1 MSKLTK
7 KKISSLLVSAIFTSN
22 LFNGIIAN
30 AAENNDV
37 EISLKPQFNADIVL
51 TVGDSSVDS
60 TSFEADLKAK
70 LSSLGVQ
77 DSRIKISGLKSEA
90 VSAEDSFSW
99 NIYDHKGNWGED
111 NYPNGDGQANP
122 QDNQHIIVKNDGKNI
137 VFYGYGE
144 PGYKDFMFMPN
155 ESNSKKSFEFE
166 INEAGINYHSME
178 GGGFLFNTDIDE
190 NGILNGYAILF
201 LQAGVGVYKMTNIN
215 ANDFHNEQSR
225 GFYDPYG
232 WMGTYPGITQIGS
245 LYSKDE
251 SQNHTIKIETTKNS
265 ISMWDNGNKTI
276 DNLQLDSEYG
286 NGFGPIASYTSHG
299 CNILSYFEFNNLS
312 MKTTS
317 YKKFKDLIKEP
328 EWEIAS
334 KKFVVNLNDTSDS
347 DFHDATAYGEI
358 QSRIT
363 SENLHYIGWG
373 TSANEAEAKDLVA
386 KNNSNG
392 IYVDNT
398 KYSDSID
405 KIATYIYNV
414 LNQESSGATKV
425 LIGQPIDVAVTPSE
439 YKEDTANED
448 YPLGGWKFNHDDTY
462 YENAMGKATFD
473 GQYMDSLEA
482 TFDKPGKYDI
492 TFRDNVVTP
501 NTVYAHRLPIASF
514 DFDLQNDNGTYT
526 VALTDK
532 SFDLDRQ
539 SQSDRGIAEVKWQWR
554 EVTSSTWIDGQIPS
568 SLDANKQYLVQLT
581 VKDYDD
587 AWSNPSVKYISTVS
601 DSTKKSIASF
611 IIAPEVLYTPINKDI
626 TIVDNSYDPQGREI
640 TEKVWKVFKDGQEIY
655 SGSTPMTDFSGK
667 SAGDYTV
674 TLVVKTA
681 DGYSDKFSRTFTVK
695 DVQQEANNAK
705 DNVNIGYEQGDNEN
719 SVTKN
724 ITLPTTGPDNTLIR
738 WTSSDPAITKY
749 GEVTRPNIVEGD
761 KTVTL
766 TATVY
771 NNGVTSTKTFTVIVK
786 AAPNN
791 VPVLTDGSK
800 SLEKNT
806 DLGFK
811 LEDFTSLY
819 SDSEGSDLT
828 KIKITSIPHNGILIY
843 NESTIKVN
851 DEISAAGLDTLIF
864 RPASEF
870 VGSAEF
876 TYEAYDGYGYS
887 LPAKFTVNVQD
898 SIPATVSDVKINSD
912 NAKSPNYA
920 KEGDTIT
927 LTFTASE
934 ELSENPKVTILGKEA
949 TVTKLSGN
957 NYQATYV
964 VEKEDTQGVV
974 EFEIGSIKDKSNN
987 VSQEVTTTTDNS
999 SIIVETIPPTVSN
1012 IVEGQ
1017 SYKPGVIPEVTKG
1030 TVFLDNEE
1038 FTLGNKIETEGN
1050 HTLVVVDKAGNT
1062 TTVNFNIDGTAPK
1075 LSDITDNAYY
1085 NKPVAPKFNE
1095 GTATLNGKPYVSGD
1109 EISEEGTYQLIV
1121 TDEAGNVSTVN
1132 FVIDKTP
1139 PTVSDVLQD
1148 GQYNKDVNVTFNKG
1162 TATLNGKPYTS
1173 GTKISEEGTYELVV
1187 TDQAGN
1193 VSTVNFT
1200 IDKTAPIIDGVKN
1213 GEAYNKDVEVTFNE
1227 GTATLNGKPFESG
1240 SKVTKE
1246 GQYTIIVVDKAGNIS
1261 TRTFVIDKT
1270 APVVSGVE
1278 DGNHYNNKVNVS
1290 FNEGTAT
1297 LNGATFTSGTDI
1309 TEEGTY
1315 TLVVKDNAG
1324 NTTTKTF
1331 TIDKTAPVVS
1341 NLKSGETYKED
1352 MTPQFNEGTATLDGK
1367 PYEPGTPV
1375 TEEGSHT
1382 LVVKDKAGNTTVVN
1396 FTIDKSMP
1404 KTLDLKGKVQT
1415 SNRPVANAK
1424 VTLVDADG
1432 KTIGTTTTDENGNY
1446 TFKDQKTGLYKVIV
1460 NKDGLEQQTQV
1471 NLQPTKP
1478 TDKEKVQD
1486 VYVSKYRVTVTASP
1500 NSIVGDGE
1508 DATTLTVQV
1517 LDENNKPVPG
1527 KTVTINVTSGTLK
1540 NGNTVITDGNGNAL
1554 FTLQSSKVSGDDML
1568 TVTVG
1573 AKVDGLDV
1581 PVTNNAI
1588 VHFAPGS
1595 IRGVV
1600 VDNTTGKP
1608 VAGAI
1613 VEVSKDFDNN
1623 GIPDFYAKYVTGN
1636 DGKYKIAIPKGNVK
1650 YDVKITKNI
1659 TIGNISKTVTF
1670 NQKTNAGSV
1679 SSEGKESYD
1688 SANTATGLLLM
1699 KDPAGNVKSLDS
1711 YTNYSMTIL
1720 DENGNMVSG
1729 ILEDENP
1736 SNENGGVF
1744 NFSGLEKGK
1753 TYYAAVYYNLPDGS
1767 KIKVGTSKIQVN
1779 NDGELNIANCLI
1791 DPYGD
1796 ITNIEN
1802 GNLISGAHVKLY
1814 YADTQR
1820 NRDKGIK
1827 PHTLV
1832 ELPTVNDFPPAD
1844 NLNPQFSDVNGKYA
1858 WMVFPHTDYYIV
1870 ATADG
1875 YEDYTSS
1882 IITVEEEIVRHDIQ
1896 MTPIK
1901 KAVNTSGD
1909 KLVQTGSLVDINILF
1924 AIGLILAVAGIVLVR
1939 RKETKEN

>member
-1 MSKLTK
+1 MNELIK
-7 KKISSLLVSAIFTSN
+7 KRFSALFVSAIFTSN
-22 LFNGIIAN
+22 LFNYGLIAN

-60 TSFEADLKAK
+60 SSFEADLKAK

-77 DSRIKISGLKSEA
+77 DSRIKVSGLKSEA
-90 VSAEDSFSW
+90 VSAEDTFAW

-111 NYPNGDGQANP
+111 NYPNGDGQENP
-122 QDNQHIIVKNDGKNI
+122 ADNQHIIVKNDGKNI
-137 VFYGYGE
+137 VFYGYGQ
-144 PGYKDFMFMPN
+144 PGYKDFMFMQN

-215 ANDFHNEQSR
+215 ANDFHNEQIR

-232 WMGTYPGITQIGS
+232 WYGTYPGITQIGS

-347 DFHDATAYGEI
+347 DFHDATSYGDI
-358 QSRIT
+358 QSRIA

-373 TSANEAEAKDLVA
+373 TNTNEAEAKDLVA
-386 KNNSNG
+386 KNNGNG

-398 KYSDSID
+398 NYSDSID
-405 KIATYIYNV
+405 EIATYIYNV
-414 LNQESSGATKV
+414 LNQQSSGTTKV
-425 LIGQPIDVAVTPSE
+425 LIGQPIDIAVTPSE
-439 YKEDTANED
+439 YKEHTANED

-526 VALTDK
+526 VAITDK

-539 SQSDRGIAEVKWQWR
+539 SQADRGIAEVKWQWR
-554 EVTSSTWIDGQIPS
+554 EVNSSTWIDGQIPS

-626 TIVDNSYDPQGREI
+626 TIVDDSYDPQGREI

-695 DVQQEANNAK
+695 DVEQEANNAK

-761 KTVTL
+761 KIVTL

-791 VPVLTDGSK
+791 IPVLTDGSK
-800 SLEKNT
+800 SVEKDS
-806 DLGFK
+806 DLSFT
-811 LEDFTSLY
+811 LEDFTSHY
-819 SDSEGSDLT
+819 SDSEGSPLE
-828 KIKITSIPHNGILIY
+828 KIRIRSPHNGILIY
-843 NESTIKVN
+843 NGAEFNSY
-851 DEISAAGLDTLIF
+851 DEIPAEGLDALIY
-864 RPASEF
+864 RPNTGF
-870 VGSAEF
+870 VGNDYF
-876 TYEAYDGYGYS
+876 IYEAYDGYGYS
-887 LPAKFTVNVQD
+887 LDSIFTVSVQD
-898 SIPATVSDVKINSD
+898 TIPATVSGVNITSN
-912 NAKSPNYA
+912 NAKSQNYA

-934 ELSENPKVTILGKEA
+934 DLAENPKVTILGKEA
-949 TVTKLSGN
+949 TVTIIRGT
-957 NYQATYV
+957 YQATYV
-964 VEKEDTQGVV
+964 VQKEDTQGVV

-987 VSQEVTTTTDNS
+987 VSQEVTTTNDNS
-999 SIIVETIPPTVSN
+999 SVIVETIPPTVSN

-1030 TVFLDNEE
+1030 KVFLDNQE

-1050 HTLVVVDKAGNT
+1050 HILVVVDEAGNT
-1062 TTVNFNIDGTAPK
+1062 SAVSFTIDGTAPT

-1095 GTATLNGKPYVSGD
+1095 GTATLNGKPYESGE

-1121 TDEAGNVSTVN
+1121 TDRAGNVSTVS

-1139 PTVSDVLQD
+1139 PTVSNVLQN
-1148 GQYNKDVNVTFNKG
+1148 GQYNEDVNVTFNKG
-1162 TATLNGKPYTS
+1162 TATLNGKSYTS
-1173 GTKISEEGTYELVV
+1173 GTNISEEGTYELVV

-1200 IDKTAPIIDGVKN
+1200 IDKTSPIIDGVKN
-1213 GEAYNKDVEVTFNE
+1213 GESYNKDVEVTFNE
-1227 GTATLNGKPFESG
+1227 GTATLNGAPFESG
-1240 SKVTKE
+1240 SKVTEE
-1246 GQYTIIVVDKAGNIS
+1246 GQYTINVVDKAGNIS
-1261 TRTFVIDKT
+1261 TSTFVIDKT
-1270 APVVSGVE
+1270 APVV
-1278 DGNHYNNKVNVS
+1278 N
-1290 FNEGTAT
+1290 
-1297 LNGATFTSGTDI
+1297 
-1309 TEEGTY
+1309 
-1315 TLVVKDNAG
+1315 
-1324 NTTTKTF
+1324 
-1331 TIDKTAPVVS
+1331 

-1415 SNRPVANAK
+1415 SNGPVANAK

-1508 DATTLTVQV
+1508 DSTTLTVQV

-1540 NGNTVITDGNGNAL
+1540 NGNTIITDANGNAL

-1595 IRGVV
+1595 IKGVV
-1600 VDNTTGKP
+1600 VDNTTGNP

-1623 GIPDFYAKYVTGN
+1623 GIPDFYAKFVTGN

-1650 YDVKITKNI
+1650 YDVKITKNVAV
-1659 TIGNISKTVTF
+1659 GNVNRSVTF
-1670 NQKTNAGSV
+1670 NQKTNAGAV

-1688 SANTATGLLLM
+1688 SANTVTGLLLI
-1699 KDPAGNVKSLDS
+1699 KDPDGNVKSLDS

-1720 DENGNMVSG
+1720 DENGNVVSG
-1729 ILEDENP
+1729 ISDDEDP

-1767 KIKVGTSKIQVN
+1767 KIKVGSSKIQVN
-1779 NDGELNIANCLI
+1779 NDGELNVANALI

-1802 GNLISGAHVKLY
+1802 GDLISGAHVKLY

-1832 ELPTVNDFPPAD
+1832 NLPTVNDFPPAD
-1844 NLNPQFSDVNGKYA
+1844 NLNPQFSDENGKYA

-1939 RKETKEN
+1939 RKETKQN